1 MPKIDTNRKNS
12 ILQRLDTAFSIAR
25 LQLTSV
31 GELNIKASLF
41 IRRSD
46 MKNMRVLL
54 KPVGIFL
61 AFFLFILSGPYQS
74 AMAAMIGTEA
84 VVDADGAQG
93 AREYLNSFLA
103 REDVRNALIAQ
114 GIDPGE
120 AKNRIDSLTDQ
131 EAQYVA
137 DQLEQLPA
145 GGNFFVTLLVIAFIV
160 FVILLIT
167 DITGYT
173 DIFPFVKKK

>member
-1 MPKIDTNRKNS
+1 
-12 ILQRLDTAFSIAR
+12 
-25 LQLTSV
+25 
-31 GELNIKASLF
+31 
-41 IRRSD
+41 
-46 MKNMRVLL
+46 MKNMRMLL
-54 KPVGIFL
+54 KPVGVFL
-61 AFFLFILSGPYQS
+61 AIFLFILSGPYQS
-74 AMAAMIGTEA
+74 AMAAMIKTDA
-84 VVDADGAQG
+84 AVDADRAQS
-93 AREYLNSFLA
+93 ARELLNHFLA

-114 GIDPGE
+114 GIDPLE
-120 AKNRIDSLTDQ
+120 AKSRIASLTDQ

-145 GGNFFVTLLVIAFIV
+145 GGDFFVTLLVIVFLV